1 MGVINQ
7 ISAGI
12 IVSLW
17 QLAFKRVEVDE
28 QEKDSEV
35 ILNMKKGVF
44 SQIGKA
50 ESVLYK
56 VPSREF
62 PQVRLGF

>member
-1 MGVINQ
+1 M
-7 ISAGI
+7 
-12 IVSLW
+12 
-17 QLAFKRVEVDE
+17 EVDE

>member
-1 MGVINQ
+1 ME
-7 ISAGI
+7 A
-12 IVSLW
+12 
-17 QLAFKRVEVDE
+17 DE

-50 ESVLYK
+50 ESVLLLLYK